1 MAVLQSIVL
10 DDNARGLDVWGFEVS
25 EQAVLVAG
33 VGGDAVVADQRLC
46 EDEDL
51 ATVGGVGHGLGVT
64 DERGCED
71 GFTGNV
77 RLGSE
82 RLAFEDGAVLVSC

>member
-1 MAVLQSIVL
+1 M
-10 DDNARGLDVWGFEVS
+10 
-25 EQAVLVAG
+25 LVAG

-51 ATVGGVGHGLGVT
+51 ATVGGVGHRLGVA
-64 DERGCED
+64 DEGGRED